1 MKYPNL
7 LAARAFLYI
16 GLGYLWCSKE
26 VVGCF
31 QTLLLD
37 HPELPLQVLE
47 SLGHWWIHAAHV
59 NPMLHV
65 EEEFF
70 KLSKQNNRD
79 SFNSQASIIFQ
90 QNLVASI
97 WVQELLW
104 WRTSFVFFIGQ
115 AHSTRRP
122 QARNPRIRLR
132 IQADGES
139 RCLWWNLMIRA
150 QSTTHCAKIL
160 FASILR
166 NRFAF
171 PHAKLEPKT
180 DRKKNKKKT
189 PHYRVSSFASSRRRP
204 T

>member
-1 MKYPNL
+1 
-7 LAARAFLYI
+7 
-16 GLGYLWCSKE
+16 
-26 VVGCF
+26 
-31 QTLLLD
+31 
-37 HPELPLQVLE
+37 
-47 SLGHWWIHAAHV
+47 
-59 NPMLHV
+59 
-65 EEEFF
+65 
-70 KLSKQNNRD
+70 
-79 SFNSQASIIFQ
+79 
-90 QNLVASI
+90 LVASI